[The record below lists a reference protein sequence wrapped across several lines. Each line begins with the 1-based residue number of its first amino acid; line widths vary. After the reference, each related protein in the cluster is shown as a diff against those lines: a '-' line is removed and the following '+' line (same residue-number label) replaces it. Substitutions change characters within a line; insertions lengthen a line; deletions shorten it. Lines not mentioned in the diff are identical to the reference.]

1 MGINSDQQGK
11 TLNVTYLGVKPLW
24 YISTEVEPF
33 LTFTYCCELLNM
45 HVQGYCAL
53 LNIHVQG
60 YCALL
65 NMHVQGCC
73 ALLNMHVQGY
83 CALLKLHVQGYIV
96 PLLRKDTVQIQNN
109 ARITSSLVWQTIY
122 AVMMIVFVCTGMRFC
137 RFLFEQTQSFE
148 SIISNQVI
156 EHICTNQV
164 FKFMT
169 KNLICTN
176 TRISFNIAW
185 AMCAEDLNLSPK
197 WFIR

>member
-83 CALLKLHVQGYIV
+83 CALLNMHVQGYIV
-96 PLLRKDTVQIQNN
+96 PLFRKDTVQIQNN

-122 AVMMIVFVCTGMRFC
+122 AVMMIVFVCTGMRLLQISVWTNPKFWKYNIQPGY
-137 RFLFEQTQSFE
+137 RAYLHESSFQ
-148 SIISNQVI
+148 IY
-156 EHICTNQV
+156 
-164 FKFMT
+164 
-169 KNLICTN
+169 
-176 TRISFNIAW
+176 
-185 AMCAEDLNLSPK
+185 D
-197 WFIR
+197 